1 MKKLV
6 LTTIAASL
14 MSVSLVGCFV
24 PLVPVVMGGAFAGG
38 VLVATDRR
46 TSGAQVEDQGIELR
60 ASTRLSEA
68 LGERVHINVTSY
80 NRQVLLTGEV
90 PSEGDKATAEQIVSK
105 LDNVKSVVNDLGVL
119 GNTSLS
125 SRSSDTVITSRV
137 KSALLDNKDIYGN
150 AFKIVTERGTV
161 YMMGRV
167 TKREADQATAVVRG
181 QSGVQKVV
189 RVMETITEEEL
200 KALLPPPESKVEM
213 KSSPVMSGSGQPV
226 QTNSPK

>member
-1 MKKLV
+1 MKKLI
-6 LTTIAASL
+6 LTTLAASL
-14 MSVSLVGCFV
+14 IGSSLSGCIA
-24 PLVPVVMGGAFAGG
+24 PIIMGGAFAGS

-60 ASTRLSEA
+60 ASNRLTEA

-80 NRQVLLTGEV
+80 NRQVLITGEV
-90 PSEGDKATAEQIVSK
+90 PSERDKATAEQIVSK
-105 LDNVKSVVNDLGVL
+105 IDNVKSVVNELGVL

-137 KSALLDNKDIYGN
+137 KGALLDHKDIYGN

-167 TKREADQATAVVRG
+167 TKREADQATEVVRG
-181 QSGVQKVV
+181 QSGVLKVV

-200 KALLPPPESKVEM
+200 KRLLPPPESKTEM

-226 QTNSPK
+226 MTQTPK